1 MIALVG
7 TAAQANW
14 FPAQVQAVILALD
27 ADEGGTDAMRR
38 LADRLERAGYR
49 VKLCPPPQ
57 DRWGKDWNE
66 RWQRIGSQS
75 IWPLYEA
82 YAALLQSA

>member
-1 MIALVG
+1 
-7 TAAQANW
+7 
-14 FPAQVQAVILALD
+14 VQSIILALD
-27 ADEGGTDAMRR
+27 ADEGGIDAMRR

-49 VKLCPPPQ
+49 VRLCPPPQ

-66 RWQRIGSQS
+66 RWHLIGSQS
-75 IWPLYEA
+75 VWPLYEA